1 MNIQIFGKA
10 KCFETKKALRY
21 FKERKIP
28 VQYIDLTQKPM
39 SKGEYRSVKT
49 AVGGWQA
56 MVNEKA
62 KGYEDCYLPYLAYE
76 EDVDEKILGNQGI
89 LKLRKFIFHK
99 KYNYQQ
105 LFLPYGKLIAN
116 EIISHQNMHD
126 ENS

>member
-1 MNIQIFGKA
+1 MGSKGAGIEKMNIQIFGKA

-28 VQYIDLTQKPM
+28 VQYIDLMQKPM

-76 EDVDEKILGNQGI
+76 EDVDEKILKNQGI
-89 LKLRKFIFHK
+89 LKTPIVR
-99 KYNYQQ
+99 N
-105 LFLPYGKLIAN
+105 GKQATIGVAP
-116 EIISHQNMHD
+116 EIWKTWK
-126 ENS
+126 

>member
-28 VQYIDLTQKPM
+28 VQYIDLMQKPM

-62 KGYEDCYLPYLAYE
+62 KGYEDCFLPYLAYE

-89 LKLRKFIFHK
+89 LKTPIVR
-99 KYNYQQ
+99 N
-105 LFLPYGKLIAN
+105 GKQATIGVVP
-116 EIISHQNMHD
+116 EIWKTWK
-126 ENS
+126 

>member
-1 MNIQIFGKA
+1 MSHPALTQLR
-10 KCFETKKALRY
+10 ALRY

-28 VQYIDLTQKPM
+28 VQYIDLTQRPM

-76 EDVDEKILGNQGI
+76 EDVDEKILENQGI
-89 LKLRKFIFHK
+89 LKTPIVR
-99 KYNYQQ
+99 N
-105 LFLPYGKLIAN
+105 GKQATIEVAP
-116 EIISHQNMHD
+116 EVWKTWK
-126 ENS
+126 